1 PTPKMGGDEAML
13 GMPVWFWIVAV
24 VIGVTI
30 VYSGNKNVLSR
41 WRSCVETQQDQDD
54 SDQGGLGFVI
64 LFCLAI
70 LIALLVFA
78 IKKA

>member
-1 PTPKMGGDEAML
+1 MVALRQERAKTDFVPSVGEALEGQRLGRYFLGLPTPKMGGDEAML

-41 WRSCVETQQDQDD
+41 WR
-54 SDQGGLGFVI
+54 
-64 LFCLAI
+64 
-70 LIALLVFA
+70 
-78 IKKA
+78 